1 MSNPYRDKLL
11 SIGVLPKGLPSKTKV
26 TEGHG
31 EHGRYKATTDEQG
44 NTVTQHSKGDRQ
56 DVTVRPKPVD
66 ISLTV
71 RS

>member
-1 MSNPYRDKLL
+1 MTNPYREKLL
-11 SIGVLPKGLPSKTKV
+11 GIGFINGPLPSKPQV
-26 TEGHG
+26 QEGTG
-31 EHGRYKATTDEQG
+31 EHGRYKATTDELG

-66 ISLTV
+66 LSLTV